1 MFAWSL
7 LFEQYKG
14 LLNYDKLY
22 RLIGIFKGI
31 ESAEQIQTNESIL
44 KYLK

>member
-7 LFEQYKG
+7 LFKQYKG
-14 LLNYDKLY
+14 LLNYNKLY
-22 RLIGIFKGI
+22 RWTARFKGI
-31 ESAEQIQTNESIL
+31 ESAGQIQTNDLIL